1 MDTERRRI
9 AKLGREYRRQ
19 IGRDL
24 TLFLIGARCVYA
36 VAICRRGRSAGKV
49 VVLVGRDDEERIAF
63 RDAVLG
69 EPGKK
74 LAKGLVINLQLL
86 DIARFAWP
94 KGLFGCRKRNTRESG
109 AAVVVGVR
117 NIAIDYRHA
126 RLEHRRKVTQ
136 CLRRRR
142 AEPRKPWVGWTGVIG
157 DNIAV
162 EVRNRPSRGDLRLYI
177 DVAKERGEAGVTTR
191 LVVQR
196 VGSAVGCGT

>member
-1 MDTERRRI
+1 MPSQFAGEGGPPV
-9 AKLGREYRRQ
+9 KWS
-19 IGRDL
+19 
-24 TLFLIGARCVYA
+24 FSSA
-36 VAICRRGRSAGKV
+36 VTTKS
-49 VVLVGRDDEERIAF
+49 VLLSEMPSLAS
-63 RDAVLG
+63 
-69 EPGKK
+69 KK

-162 EVRNRPSRGDLRLYI
+162 EVRNRPLRGDLRLYI